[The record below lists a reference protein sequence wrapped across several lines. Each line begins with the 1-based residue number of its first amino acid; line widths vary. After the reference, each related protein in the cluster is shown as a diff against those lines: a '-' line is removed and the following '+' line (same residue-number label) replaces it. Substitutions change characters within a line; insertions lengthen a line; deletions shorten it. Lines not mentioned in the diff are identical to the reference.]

1 LIIHSGLRTIVAGSG
16 ATMNKAGYS
25 GVLLAVSAVLALAPG
40 ARSLAVES
48 NDPVH
53 PSLSFVRLNVSDMTK
68 MVAFYEKAFG
78 MAEQRRMA
86 IGGNL
91 EVILTT
97 PGGLDLALQQFKDK
111 RSLTLGDAYG
121 EIGFYL
127 RNVDGAYRRA
137 MDAGATSRTPP
148 VGANGLRVAVVLD
161 PEGHPIEL
169 LRRPEAP
176 PAH

>member
-1 LIIHSGLRTIVAGSG
+1 MKIRRG
-16 ATMNKAGYS
+16 MC
-25 GVLLAVSAVLALAPG
+25 VLLAASAALVLAPG

-53 PSLSFVRLNVSDMTK
+53 PSLSFVRLNVADMAK
-68 MVAFYEKAFG
+68 AVAFYEKAFG

-86 IGGNL
+86 NGGNL

-111 RSLTLGDAYG
+111 RKLTLGDAYG
-121 EIGFYL
+121 EIGFYIQD
-127 RNVDGAYRRA
+127 VDGAYRRA
-137 MDAGATSRTPP
+137 IDAGAASRTPP
-148 VGANGLRVAVVLD
+148 GGGGGLRVAIVLD

-169 LRRPEAP
+169 LRRP
-176 PAH
+176 